1 MDTNKLNKKIYKA
14 FGLNILTEIPL
25 PELDLYKSIF
35 PYADISIKKER
46 LDEKWNSLL
55 DKQLFHLSINS
66 CMFQVPQI
74 AIFLIQNGNEI
85 IVSPH
90 EGVAD
95 DHIRLYLLGTCMGA
109 ILMQRRILPLHGSAI
124 AINGKAY
131 AIVGDSGAG
140 KSTTASALLRHGY
153 QLISDDVIPVSF
165 NEQNIPM
172 VTPAY
177 PQQKLWQESIDEF
190 GMESSNFRPIIDRET
205 KFAIP
210 VDSQF
215 CDKQLP
221 LAGVFELMKTED
233 EKLQFSSVTGL
244 ERFHLLF
251 QHTYRNFFI
260 PRAGLMDWHFQTS
273 AKMVNKMSFYRIQRP
288 TSHFTANEITDFILT
303 SIERKG
309 EVVNG

>member
-1 MDTNKLNKKIYKA
+1 MPITLNLLYKA
-14 FGLNILTEIPL
+14 FDFTLKSEYAL
-25 PELDLYKSIF
+25 PELSKANIDSDI
-35 PYADISIKKER
+35 ADISIELGN
-46 LDEKWNSLL
+46 LDDKWKSILQHPN
-55 DKQLFHLSINS
+55 QYFHLEENL
-66 CMFQVPQI
+66 CMFHVPGT

-90 EGVAD
+90 EDAAE

-140 KSTTASALLRHGY
+140 KSTTASALLRQGY
-153 QLISDDVIPVSF
+153 RLISDDVIPVSF

-215 CDKQLP
+215 CDKPLP
-221 LAGVFELMKTED
+221 LAGVFELMKTEH
-233 EKLQFSSVTGL
+233 ETLQFSSVTGL
-244 ERFHLLF
+244 ERFQLLF

-273 AKMVNKMSFYRIQRP
+273 AKMVNKMNFYRIQRP
-288 TSHFTANEITDFILT
+288 TSYFTANEITDFILT
-303 SIERKG
+303 SMERKG

>member
-1 MDTNKLNKKIYKA
+1 MTTSLNILYKA
-14 FGLNILTEIPL
+14 FGFTIKSEYAL
-25 PELDLYKSIF
+25 PELSGANIGSKSL
-35 PYADISIKKER
+35 DISIQ
-46 LDEKWNSLL
+46 LGNLQPKWKSLS
-55 DKQLFHLSINS
+55 KQPNQYFHVEENL
-66 CMFQVPQI
+66 CMFHVHNT

-90 EGVAD
+90 EGAAE

-140 KSTTASALLRHGY
+140 KSTTASALLRQGY

-165 NEQNIPM
+165 NEHNIPM

-215 CDKQLP
+215 CDKALP

-233 EKLQFSSVTGL
+233 EALQFSSVTGL

-288 TSHFTANEITDFILT
+288 TSIFTANEITNFILT
-303 SIERKG
+303 SMERKG

>member
-1 MDTNKLNKKIYKA
+1 MSISLKLLYKA
-14 FGLNILTEIPL
+14 FGFTIKSEYVF
-25 PELDLYKSIF
+25 PELTRADLGTELC
-35 PYADISIKKER
+35 DISIQVGKLEPKWQSLFQQPNQYFHVKEN
-46 LDEKWNSLL
+46 L
-55 DKQLFHLSINS
+55 
-66 CMFQVPQI
+66 CMFHVPGT

-85 IVSPH
+85 NVSPY
-90 EGVAD
+90 EGAAE

-124 AINGKAY
+124 AIDGKAY

-140 KSTTASALLRHGY
+140 KSTTASALLKQGY
-153 QLISDDVIPVSF
+153 ELISDDVIPVSF
-165 NEQNIPM
+165 NEQGIPL

-190 GMESSNFRPIIDRET
+190 GMESSHFRPIIDRET

-210 VDSQF
+210 VSSQF
-215 CDKQLP
+215 CDMALP
-221 LAGVFELMKTED
+221 LAGVFELIKTEG
-233 EKLQFSSVTGL
+233 ETLTLSSVTGL

-260 PRAGLMDWHFQTS
+260 PRAGLMEWHFQTS

-288 TSHFTANEITDFILT
+288 TSYFTTDKITDFILT
-303 SIERKG
+303 NMERKG

>member
-1 MDTNKLNKKIYKA
+1 MTISLKLLYKA
-14 FGLNILTEIPL
+14 FGFTIKSEYVL
-25 PELDLYKSIF
+25 PELSRANIDSDKC
-35 PYADISIKKER
+35 DISIQVGNLEP
-46 LDEKWNSLL
+46 KWKSLSP
-55 DKQLFHLSINS
+55 QPNQYFHVEENL
-66 CMFQVPQI
+66 CMFHVPDT
-74 AIFLIQNGNEI
+74 ALFLIQNGNEI
-85 IVSPH
+85 TVSPH
-90 EGVAD
+90 EGAVD

-124 AINGKAY
+124 AINGNAY

-140 KSTTASALLRHGY
+140 KSTTASALLKQGY
-153 QLISDDVIPVSF
+153 QLISDDVIPLTF
-165 NEQNIPM
+165 NEHNVPM

-190 GMESSNFRPIIDRET
+190 GMNSSKFRPIIDRET

-210 VDSQF
+210 VSSQF
-215 CDKQLP
+215 CNEQLP

-233 EKLQFSSVTGL
+233 DAVRFSSVSGL

-273 AKMVNKMSFYRIQRP
+273 AKMLNKMDFYRIQRP
-288 TSHFTANEITDFILT
+288 TSYFTANEITDFILHCV
-303 SIERKG
+303 ERKG

>member
-1 MDTNKLNKKIYKA
+1 MNRTDNHFFINENLTV
-14 FGLNILTEIPL
+14 FNIP
-25 PELDLYKSIF
+25 
-35 PYADISIKKER
+35 
-46 LDEKWNSLL
+46 N
-55 DKQLFHLSINS
+55 
-66 CMFQVPQI
+66 V

-85 IVSPH
+85 FVSPH
-90 EGVAD
+90 EGAAED
-95 DHIRLYLLGTCMGA
+95 QIRLYLLGTCMGA
-109 ILMQRRILPLHGSAI
+109 ILIQRRILPLHGSAI

-140 KSTTASALLRHGY
+140 KSTTASALLRLGY
-153 QLISDDVIPVSF
+153 ELISDDVIPVSF
-165 NEQNIPM
+165 NEQGIPM

-210 VDSQF
+210 VSSQF
-215 CDKQLP
+215 CDTALP
-221 LAGVFELMKTED
+221 LAGVFELIKTED
-233 EKLQFSSVTGL
+233 ETLTFSSVTGL

-260 PRAGLMDWHFQTS
+260 PRAGLMEWHFQTS

-288 TSHFTANEITDFILT
+288 TSYFTTDKITDFILT
-303 SIERKG
+303 NMERKG

>member
-1 MDTNKLNKKIYKA
+1 MTTSLIILYKA
-14 FGLNILTEIPL
+14 FGFTIKSEYAL
-25 PELDLYKSIF
+25 PELSGANIGSKSW
-35 PYADISIKKER
+35 DITIQTDN
-46 LDEKWNSLL
+46 LQHKWKSLS
-55 DKQLFHLSINS
+55 QQPNQYFHVEENL
-66 CMFQVPQI
+66 CMFHVPDT

-90 EGVAD
+90 EGAAE

-140 KSTTASALLRHGY
+140 KSTTASALLRQGY

-190 GMESSNFRPIIDRET
+190 GMESSNFRPIIDRES

-215 CDKQLP
+215 CDKPLP
-221 LAGVFELMKTED
+221 LAGIFELMKTE
-233 EKLQFSSVTGL
+233 EETLQFASVTGL

-288 TSHFTANEITDFILT
+288 TSHFTADEITDFILT
-303 SIERKG
+303 SMERKG

>member
-1 MDTNKLNKKIYKA
+1 MTTSLKSIYKS
-14 FGLNILTEIPL
+14 FGFYIKSEYAL
-25 PELDLYKSIF
+25 PELRVANIGSESW
-35 PYADISIKKER
+35 DISIQ
-46 LDEKWNSLL
+46 LGNIQNKWESLTNNPN
-55 DKQLFHLSINS
+55 QYFHLEENL
-66 CMFQVPQI
+66 CMFNVPGT

-90 EGVAD
+90 EEAAE

-140 KSTTASALLRHGY
+140 KSTTASALLRQGY

-165 NEQNIPM
+165 NEHNIPM

-215 CDKQLP
+215 CDKALP

-233 EKLQFSSVTGL
+233 EALQFSSVTGL

-288 TSHFTANEITDFILT
+288 TSIFTANEITNFILT
-303 SIERKG
+303 SMERKG

>member
-1 MDTNKLNKKIYKA
+1 MTTSLKSIYKS
-14 FGLNILTEIPL
+14 FGFYIKSEYAL
-25 PELDLYKSIF
+25 PELRVANIGSESW
-35 PYADISIKKER
+35 DISIQ
-46 LDEKWNSLL
+46 LGNIQNKWESLTNNPN
-55 DKQLFHLSINS
+55 QYFHLEENL
-66 CMFQVPQI
+66 CMFHVPGT

-85 IVSPH
+85 LVSPH
-90 EGVAD
+90 KGAAE

-109 ILMQRRILPLHGSAI
+109 VLMQRRILPLHGSAI

-140 KSTTASALLRHGY
+140 KSTTASALLRQGY

-165 NEQNIPM
+165 NEKNIPM

-215 CDKQLP
+215 CDKPLP

-233 EKLQFSSVTGL
+233 EKLLFSSVTGL

-288 TSHFTANEITDFILT
+288 TSHFTANEVTDFILT
-303 SIERKG
+303 SMERKG
-309 EVVNG
+309 EVANG

>member
-1 MDTNKLNKKIYKA
+1 MTTFFTTLYKA
-14 FGLNILTEIPL
+14 FGLTIKSEYALL
-25 PELDLYKSIF
+25 ELSRAIIDLEKW
-35 PYADISIKKER
+35 DISIE
-46 LDEKWNSLL
+46 LDNLQPKWQSVSHQP
-55 DKQLFHLSINS
+55 KQYFHVEENL
-66 CMFQVPQI
+66 CMFHVPET
-74 AIFLIQNGNEI
+74 AIFLIQNGNKI

-90 EGVAD
+90 EGVAED
-95 DHIRLYLLGTCMGA
+95 YIRLYLLGTCMGA

-140 KSTTASALLRHGY
+140 KSTTASALLRQGY

-165 NEQNIPM
+165 NEQNVPM

-215 CDKQLP
+215 CDKPLP
-221 LAGVFELMKTED
+221 LAGVFELMKTEG
-233 EKLQFSSVTGL
+233 EKLLFSSVTGL

-303 SIERKG
+303 SMERKG
-309 EVVNG
+309 EVANG